1 MNKVKVGKIG
11 SYTCNF
17 ISKVF
22 QGGKKMVAGFL
33 LNCTKIPLIV
43 LCRKSRMW
51 VAYKTE
57 SIASQEK
64 EKKIL
69 YIDSKEV
76 GAVTGKSW

>member
-1 MNKVKVGKIG
+1 
-11 SYTCNF
+11 
-17 ISKVF
+17 
-22 QGGKKMVAGFL
+22 
-33 LNCTKIPLIV
+33 
-43 LCRKSRMW
+43 MW